1 MEPELKEAIEF
12 AKTLGVTRIM
22 YESRHGGRV
31 EVEFDQKQMVES
43 AIPSQYLVGEE
54 EGVSDDDLLFYSS
67 GGR

>member
-1 MEPELKEAIEF
+1 MEAELKEAIEF

-31 EVEFDQKQMVES
+31 EVEFDQKQMVG
-43 AIPSQYLVGEE
+43 AIPSQYLVSEE

-67 GGR
+67 GSR